1 MKNEKETWERTLP
14 HATYL
19 PDVLH
24 KVDLTAEVKK
34 KKVETQVR
42 ASQFILSL
50 PQPLSDKYGSFSEM
64 TISV

>member
-24 KVDLTAEVKK
+24 KVDLTAEVKE
-34 KKVETQVR
+34 KVETQVR

-64 TISV
+64 TFSV

>member
-34 KKVETQVR
+34 KVETQVR

-64 TISV
+64 TFLV

>member
-34 KKVETQVR
+34 KVQTQVR

>member
-1 MKNEKETWERTLP
+1 MKNEKGTWERTLP
-14 HATYL
+14 HAAYL
-19 PDVLH
+19 PDLLH
-24 KVDLTAEVKK
+24 KVDPTAEVKK
-34 KKVETQVR
+34 KKVETLVR

>member
-24 KVDLTAEVKK
+24 KVDLTAEVK